1 MIELNQNLRCLFPD
15 YRLPSFLKSGVA
27 ERHAV
32 RELFFCCFIVE
43 FVIFLVLRARLL
55 IRHSCNFIET
65 VVTSKTE
72 IFYIYFSV
80 DTKKARIF
88 GENEGF

>member
-1 MIELNQNLRCLFPD
+1 
-15 YRLPSFLKSGVA
+15 
-27 ERHAV
+27 
-32 RELFFCCFIVE
+32 
-43 FVIFLVLRARLL
+43 VLRARFL

-88 GENEGF
+88 GENVGFWCTCWSLARTSTCKSII